1 MEVNKIQLRGISRSP
16 SDRMTSDGGCAESL
30 NMFLHED
37 ESAPV
42 LIPKDITGN
51 LGLPAN
57 LQAERIFIHKT
68 LSYENIIV
76 FNSNTNEIV
85 SYINEKPIPICSM
98 LDKNVTFNSIGNTL
112 VIGSESNIQYF
123 IFKDGSYN
131 PLGNKIP
138 FPVIQFKP
146 RYYSKI
152 TFSKRETISFH
163 IDETSSSGQESDFWL
178 SHGNYTEQTWNEL
191 NKATEKDPIK
201 NPGTQTV
208 NNICKELA
216 KNIYAQAE
224 AEEVFIDPVFVRYA
238 VTLYDGTV
246 TSSIPF
252 LMPGGSENPF
262 LLRYTKKASSV
273 YKALGSGESAPKAE
287 LYNASNNESILCKAR
302 YPYTI
307 EANLLSDINE
317 LENWKDLIKSI
328 DIYIC
333 AKEDHNYTDIFATTC
348 ERQGVGDYAP
358 NYYHHS
364 SPIEGSFLSEY
375 KHTKYT
381 ETYLLLSIGGEEY
394 KKNFITRL
402 LEKSLFYK
410 IESINYRT
418 DKTRLQEL
426 KEGTKLNL
434 SSYFNNYDALISK
447 KDILI
452 DDDMLHSDILWSNSR
467 ALNNSLLVTGVYEKL
482 GSGAKTT
489 SCPLVDIA
497 AMDNLAKDIT
507 PDSIWTYLNPEIVP
521 ENYAESIELSFLF
534 TIEENGIEY
543 FVEQKNLEGSNLF
556 KDANFS
562 YYGWILFPHKNCKKV
577 AVYKTGTQY
586 GAEFEMH
593 EHPYLDCSYTY
604 LGLSTNIATHLDII
618 GDTISIPLES
628 RRITRLNKLYK
639 TTLDNPFIYKKE
651 NIYTFQ
657 SKVLSTAIATDA
669 LSQGQF
675 GKFPLYVFT
684 EDGIWTMQITD
695 DGTFVNPSPLPRHV
709 CINPDSITSI
719 DNAVVFVTDQGVM
732 MLQGAQVVN
741 ISPDMNGR
749 HYTIEIVAR
758 TIIEG
763 QKDFKDL
770 LPVLSDSTHFMAFVK
785 KASIAYDYA
794 GKRLIFFKE
803 DEAYQYIYK
812 LDTNT
817 WHKMALAGFDLIQPI
832 NSYPECLVQGK
843 HKETSKFL
851 VCIDN
856 LSGYPAE
863 SILQMVEGYF
873 PYKIST
879 KEFEDFLD
887 GKHNF
892 LVTDISYNSIEEAA
906 IILDGVG
913 VQTTIEVIED
923 VYTSVYDLSTSLDL
937 SLDQPTANGV
947 IVTRPFDLGHPDVFK
962 TITDIRVRG
971 QYHKGAVKFILLGS
985 NDGFNFYVLNSLRGK
1000 SWKLFRL
1007 IILADLE
1014 PTERISWVDVQY
1026 ETRFTNRLR

>member
-42 LIPKDITGN
+42 LIPKDITGD
-51 LGLPAN
+51 LGLPAD

-68 LSYENIIV
+68 ANYENYIAISQNRV
-76 FNSNTNEIV
+76 VAITPDV
-85 SYINEKPIPICSM
+85 SGNAPTTILELQNGDTVNDI
-98 LDKNVTFNSIGNTL
+98 TSIGNTIIIATPKTL
-112 VIGSESNIQYF
+112 HYILYGNR
-123 IFKDGSYN
+123 SYSY
-131 PLGNKIP
+131 LGEKIP
-138 FPVIQFKP
+138 FPQIWFNKKEYDPVVINYEK
-146 RYYSKI
+146 RYS
-152 TFSKRETISFH
+152 R
-163 IDETSSSGQESDFWL
+163 
-178 SHGNYTEQTWNEL
+178 NY
-191 NKATEKDPIK
+191 A
-201 NPGTQTV
+201 GTQDPDGKWDGIWFLSNWTMSTFFQILTLDTDMGRIPSEEYW
-208 NNICKELA
+208 NKENFDKIPNEEKYSVSSLLKEFKGLLYDNVITPAFVEA
-216 KNIYAQAE
+216 KKSGH
-224 AEEVFIDPVFVRYA
+224 FTGFVFVRYE
-238 VTLYDGTV
+238 VETYSGKI
-246 TSSIPF
+246 SSIPILIPSSLF
-252 LMPGGSENPF
+252 EITINQFSNISKIPAAADSGAEGYHLVNA
-262 LLRYTKKASSV
+262 LRNEATAHADIFNIVAS
-273 YKALGSGESAPKAE
+273 LQ
-287 LYNASNNESILCKAR
+287 
-302 YPYTI
+302 
-307 EANLLSDINE
+307 SDIN
-317 LENWKDLIKSI
+317 LSQWKDLLFKINIYVSI
-328 DIYIC
+328 PTAYSVADYLTL
-333 AKEDHNYTDIFATTC
+333 KNYSLSQQDTEESYLIT
-348 ERQGVGDYAP
+348 E
-358 NYYHHS
+358 S
-364 SPIEGSFLSEY
+364 SGKVYLDKLGSEEQTLLEQSAF
-375 KHTKYT
+375 
-381 ETYLLLSIGGEEY
+381 TYLLKSIPIFDAKGGISEELIKLKDGIEISLGEFADSDKLAEQPRLEGDDMKHY
-394 KKNFITRL
+394 PLASNKIDVYNKSLLLIQPSQTLLYDYTRL
-402 LEKSLFYK
+402 NAYDRIEPGKDQILDIWHKCEVTYILEGATEDKVVKAGPFLYEKIISNDEDQHAEIIYPFQIFPDTRAKKMIVKLYKYQDSL
-410 IESINYRT
+410 E
-418 DKTRLQEL
+418 D
-426 KEGTKLNL
+426 
-434 SSYFNNYDALISK
+434 
-447 KDILI
+447 LI
-452 DDDMLHSDILWSNSR
+452 DVRYGVFDML
-467 ALNNSLLVTGVYEKL
+467 
-482 GSGAKTT
+482 
-489 SCPLVDIA
+489 P
-497 AMDNLAKDIT
+497 
-507 PDSIWTYLNPEIVP
+507 
-521 ENYAESIELSFLF
+521 
-534 TIEENGIEY
+534 
-543 FVEQKNLEGSNLF
+543 
-556 KDANFS
+556 
-562 YYGWILFPHKNCKKV
+562 
-577 AVYKTGTQY
+577 
-586 GAEFEMH
+586 
-593 EHPYLDCSYTY
+593 HPYLDCAYYYGGFKTD
-604 LGLSTNIATHLDII
+604 LFTLCNLDYVDVPNVNAID
-618 GDTISIPLES
+618 DTDNKLLISELEDPFTFPLE
-628 RRITRLNKLYK
+628 RR
-639 TTLDNPFIYKKE
+639 F
-651 NIYTFQ
+651 TFQ
-657 SKVLSTAIATDA
+657 SKVLGVAVATTA

-675 GKFPLYVFT
+675 GQFPLYVFT
-684 EDGIWTMQITD
+684 EDGIWAMETGA
-695 DGTFVNPSPLPRHV
+695 DGSFVTSKPLSRDV
-709 CINPDSITSI
+709 CVNPDSITSI

-749 HYTIEIVAR
+749 HYTIENVAR

-892 LVTDISYNSIEEAA
+892 LVTDISYDSIEEAA